1 VRWIFCQAA
10 MHLGGNKGPLGHFF
24 RRLAQKKGHNK
35 AVVAAAR
42 KLAVIAWHLLTK
54 KEPYRYAEPRS
65 VEKKLASLR
74 VRTTKTKRK
83 TSMRGTSRP
92 ATYGS
97 GVGTRVVKSIDTVLA
112 AEALPPRTEAP
123 PGEQKFLQRIGIE
136 AEVAQYSKPQ
146 RFPRIRS
153 RRLALKGK
161 ENQPASDV
169 GS

>member
-1 VRWIFCQAA
+1 
-10 MHLGGNKGPLGHFF
+10 MGHFF
-24 RRLAQKKGHNK
+24 RRLVQKKGHNK

-65 VEKKLASLR
+65 VEKKLSSLR

-97 GVGTRVVKSIDTVLA
+97 GVGTRVVKDIDTVLA
-112 AEALPPRTEAP
+112 AESLPPRAAP
-123 PGEQKFLQRIGIE
+123 PAGEKKFLKDTGLDVIV
-136 AEVAQYSKPQ
+136 AEYAMT
-146 RFPRIRS
+146 RRLPRIRS
-153 RRLALKGK
+153 PRLAQKGK
-161 ENQPASDV
+161 GSEQGSDKT
-169 GS
+169 S